1 MKVPSPRPVLIAA
14 AALLLSSCALFRGH
28 GPDAATEVHAAATR
42 AARAEAPVELAPGQW
57 PQAKSDVAPAPEVRF
72 GSLPNGMRYAIQH
85 NATPTG
91 QASLRLRFDAGSLD
105 ETDDQ
110 QGLAHFLEHMAFNGS
125 KAIPEGEMVKI
136 LERHG
141 LAFGPDT
148 NASTSWTETIY
159 QLDLPKTDADSVDT
173 AMTIMRQVAS
183 ELTIAQDAV
192 DRERGVVLSEERA
205 RDTPAY
211 RVFKSRLG
219 FLLQGQRPPLRYP
232 IGQVQVLQNAP
243 NWQIIDFYRKYY
255 RPERAVLVAVGDFDV
270 DEMEAK
276 IRAAFADWKGE
287 GAPGTD
293 PDNGSPAPRGPE
305 AIVAVEPG
313 SQLNLQIAWTAPP
326 DLAADTL
333 SKRRR
338 EWRER
343 LGFAVLNR
351 RLEHLARQQDAPFIS
366 AAGFRA
372 DQFHAADVAMLT
384 VTAKPGAWQA
394 ALAAAEQEQRR
405 AVNYGVRAD
414 ELAREIEE
422 YRARLTT
429 MADGAATRRTSSLA
443 AEITASLDDNEIV
456 TSPAQDLALFE
467 QVVKGLKPEE
477 VSKALAD
484 AFKGA
489 GPLVFLAS
497 PEPVEGGEAAVLA
510 AFNASRA
517 VEVMPPAAPTTNVWP
532 YGDFGAP
539 GKVAERRDVL
549 DLDTVFMRFENGVRL
564 TVKPTH
570 FRDQQVLV
578 RADIGHGRLALPSDR
593 QSPTWASQAVILGG
607 LKQISHDDMERIFAS
622 KVLGANFS
630 VDDDNFTL
638 SGETRTG
645 DLASQ
650 LQVLAAYA
658 AEPGWRPEA
667 FQRVQSYAATLRD
680 QYQATDSGVLARDL
694 PGLMHGGDRR
704 WTFPQPADVE
714 GATPETLT
722 ATFAPALASGPVEV
736 VIVGDITVDKAVEAV
751 AATFGALP
759 PRADVPPPGQGAY
772 TGFPRPG
779 RPIVLTHGGRGDQ
792 AIGYVA
798 WRTDDFYSDPQRARN
813 VSVLGEVMRLR
824 LIEELRENQGVT
836 YAPQVSYHHSKT
848 FGGWGYISAQIEAP
862 PKKLDAFFTD
872 VLAIAAELRNRP
884 ADADLLERA
893 RKPRVEMLFKA
904 RQTNEYWLSE
914 LAGAQ
919 EDPRRLDAVRAL
931 VPGTERVTAAD
942 VQAAARQFLTDD
954 NAWMLSV
961 RPAK

>member
-1 MKVPSPRPVLIAA
+1 MKVTRSRPVLIAA
-14 AALLLSSCALFRGH
+14 AALLLSSCALFRGDSA
-28 GPDAATEVHAAATR
+28 PAVHAPRETR
-42 AARAEAPVELAPGQW
+42 AGTPVKLAPGQW

-72 GSLPNGMRYAIQH
+72 GSLPNGMRYAIQQ
-85 NATPTG
+85 NATPPG
-91 QASLRLRFDAGSLD
+91 QASLRLRFDAGSLE

-148 NASTSWTETIY
+148 NASTSWTETVY

-205 RDTPAY
+205 RDTPSY

-219 FLLQGQRPPLRYP
+219 FLMKGQRPPLRYP

-243 NWQIIDFYRKYY
+243 NLQIIDFYRKYY

-270 DEMEAK
+270 DQMEAK

-287 GAPGTD
+287 GPAGADADPGAPL
-293 PDNGSPAPRGPE
+293 PRGPE
-305 AIVAVEPG
+305 AMVAVEPG
-313 SQLNLQIAWTAPP
+313 SQLNLQIAWVAPP
-326 DLAADTL
+326 DLAPDTL
-333 SKRRR
+333 AKRRR
-338 EWRER
+338 DWRER

-366 AAGFRA
+366 AAGFRG
-372 DQFHAADVAMLT
+372 DQLHAADVAILS

-394 ALAAAEQEQRR
+394 ALAAVEQEQRR
-405 AVNYGVRAD
+405 AVAYGVRAD

-429 MADGAATRRTSSLA
+429 AADGAATRRTAALA
-443 AEITASLDDNEIV
+443 AEITASLDDDEIV

-467 QVVKGLKPEE
+467 QVVKDLKPED

-484 AFKGA
+484 AFTGS
-489 GPLVFLAS
+489 GPLIFLAS
-497 PEPVEGGEAAVLA
+497 PDPVEGDEAAVMA

-517 VEVMPPAAPTTNVWP
+517 VEVTPPAAPTVNVWP
-532 YGDFGAP
+532 YDSFGAP

-549 DLDTVFMRFENGVRL
+549 DLDTVFVRFENGVRL
-564 TVKPTH
+564 TIKPTH

-578 RADIGHGRLALPSDR
+578 RADIGHGRLTLPSDR
-593 QSPTWASQAVILGG
+593 QNLTWASQAVILGG
-607 LKQISHDDMERIFAS
+607 LGQISHDDMERLFAS

-645 DLASQ
+645 DLDSQ

-658 AEPGWRPEA
+658 VDPGWRPQA
-667 FQRVQSYAATLRD
+667 FQRIQSYVATLRD
-680 QYQATDSGVLARDL
+680 QYQATDSGVLSRDL

-704 WTFPQPADVE
+704 WTFPQPADIT
-714 GATPETLT
+714 GATPDAVT
-722 ATFAPALASGPVEV
+722 AAFAPALASGPIEV
-736 VIVGDITVDKAVEAV
+736 VIVGDVTVDKAIEAA

-759 PRADVPPPGQGAY
+759 PRADIPPSSQGAV

-779 RPIVLTHGGRGDQ
+779 GPVVLTHGGRDDQ
-792 AIGYVA
+792 AIGYIA
-798 WRTDDFYSDPQRARN
+798 WRTDDFFSDPQRARN
-813 VSVLGEVMRLR
+813 VAVLSEVMRLR

-836 YAPQVSYHHSKT
+836 YAPQVSFHHSRT
-848 FGGWGYISAQIEAP
+848 FTDWGYLSAQIEAP
-862 PKKLDAFFTD
+862 PAKLEAFFAD
-872 VLAIAAELRNRP
+872 VLAIAADLRNRP
-884 ADADLLERA
+884 VDADLLERA
-893 RKPRVEMLFKA
+893 RKPRVESLQKA

-919 EDPRRLDAVRAL
+919 DDPRRLDAIRAL

-942 VQAAARQFLTDD
+942 IQAAARQFLADD

-961 RPAK
+961 RPAR